1 MLNSF
6 LKSSSLE
13 WNEFTQVVFPSIL
26 LLLVI
31 DVPFHDFLVGLVLLS
46 QLAAAVSYGYV
57 ELVASEMESG
67 MDTEHFRRF

>member
-1 MLNSF
+1 MTSRHCL
-6 LKSSSLE
+6 
-13 WNEFTQVVFPSIL
+13 TPSNPIL

-57 ELVASEMESG
+57 GLVAGEMESG
-67 MDTEHFRRF
+67 MDTEHFRRC